1 MVLMLPNGK
10 GDGTGKLFT
19 RDFAGE
25 LTDAWICW
33 IALPLVGAIH
43 QLKGVLTMIARIWRG
58 ETPES
63 KADQYFDFLKVTG
76 IKDYRETKGNQGVLV
91 LRRIR
96 EGRAEFFL
104 LTLWESWDAI
114 RQFAGDDVEK
124 AFYYPED
131 PEYLLTMEPEV
142 KHYEVLLPLERK

>member
-1 MVLMLPNGK
+1 
-10 GDGTGKLFT
+10 
-19 RDFAGE
+19 
-25 LTDAWICW
+25 
-33 IALPLVGAIH
+33 
-43 QLKGVLTMIARIWRG
+43 MIARIWRG
-58 ETPES
+58 VTPEL
-63 KADQYFDFLKVTG
+63 KADEYFDYLMTTG

-131 PEYLLTMEPEV
+131 PEYLLSMEPKVE
-142 KHYEVLLPLERK
+142 HYEVLLPLHEFDITS

>member
-1 MVLMLPNGK
+1 
-10 GDGTGKLFT
+10 
-19 RDFAGE
+19 
-25 LTDAWICW
+25 
-33 IALPLVGAIH
+33 
-43 QLKGVLTMIARIWRG
+43 MIARIWKG

-91 LRRIR
+91 LRRIS
-96 EGRAEFFL
+96 EGRAEFLL
-104 LTLWESWDAI
+104 LTFWESWDAI

-131 PEYLLTMEPEV
+131 SEYLLSMEPEFE
-142 KHYEVLLPLERK
+142 HYEVMLPLHEFDITS